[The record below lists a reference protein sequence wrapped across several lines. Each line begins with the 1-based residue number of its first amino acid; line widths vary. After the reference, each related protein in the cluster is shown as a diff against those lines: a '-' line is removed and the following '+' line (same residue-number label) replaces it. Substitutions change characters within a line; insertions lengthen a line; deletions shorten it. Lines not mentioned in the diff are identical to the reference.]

1 MLQGPD
7 AAGIGM
13 GARMQ
18 QQWERPPGQQSGGPS
33 GQLWDGPDSWQQ
45 QRQGGR
51 LVQGFNDFEGPPA
64 FGQQQPGPD
73 MPWSQQQQQQQM
85 QLPQQ
90 GVCFLPVGR
99 LLQQC
104 VHYRRLQ
111 CSLPSE

>member
-7 AAGIGM
+7 AAGMGM

-85 QLPQQ
+85 QLPQ
-90 GVCFLPVGR
+90 GVCFLPAGR